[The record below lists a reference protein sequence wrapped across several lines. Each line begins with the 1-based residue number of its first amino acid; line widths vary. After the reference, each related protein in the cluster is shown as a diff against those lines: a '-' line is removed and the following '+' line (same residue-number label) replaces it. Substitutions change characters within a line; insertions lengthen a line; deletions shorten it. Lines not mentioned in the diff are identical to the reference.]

1 MSVIKTT
8 EDFKKFS
15 QEILG
20 HIKRDVSRVDFLH
33 EVLKRLL
40 SFSGC
45 EYVEIM
51 MKKEDKYISYKI
63 SKQVENSFSIQYC
76 AVNFNDIE
84 IEAGQKFQ
92 KPTPIEKLQID
103 IIEQRSDHSL
113 PNFNVNGSFWT
124 GDIKKDIDLGSALEK
139 RNRTS
144 RQNLEKDYKSLAI
157 VPIYFVDNTIG
168 CLLLVSKQREYFSE
182 DDIQQYEGLSHNLGI
197 ALINQRAQAALR
209 ERVKELTCLYSIAKL
224 SEQKDL
230 PLDDIL
236 KGIIEFIPPA
246 WQYPEITM
254 GRIYI
259 NGNIFSAPGFRQ
271 TKQKQTADIILNG
284 EKRGSVE
291 VIYTED
297 KPNLDEGP
305 FLREERNLIDT
316 IARQLALIVEQKEAE
331 KNQLKLQD
339 QIRHADRL
347 ATIGQL
353 AAGVAHELNEPLSNI
368 LGIAQLIKK
377 DQELPGTVSKD
388 VDGIVNASLN
398 AREVIKKLLLFAR
411 QAPSKIELV
420 NLNQLVTDGL
430 DFFEARCAKERIEL
444 VRLLSNNLP
453 KINGDRAQ
461 LNQVLVNLVVN
472 AIQAMPHGGKLTIET
487 NTSAKNVYLIVKDT
501 GIGMTEDVIKKIFI
515 PFFTTKDVNEG
526 TGLGLS
532 VVHGII
538 TSHKG
543 MIKAESL
550 VNKGSQFEIKIPIT
564 QT

>member
-1 MSVIKTT
+1 LFIKKTT
-8 EDFKKFS
+8 EDFKAFS

-20 HIKRDVSRVDFLH
+20 HVNRDVSRVDFLH
-33 EVLKRLL
+33 ELLKRIL

-45 EYVEIM
+45 EFVEIM
-51 MKKEDKYISYKI
+51 MKKNDKYISCKI
-63 SKQVENSFSIQYC
+63 TQQVENSFQYSAVSFNNNERAAKNKIQ
-76 AVNFNDIE
+76 E
-84 IEAGQKFQ
+84 QLS
-92 KPTPIEKLQID
+92 IEKLEID
-103 IIEQRSDHSL
+103 IIEQQFDHSL
-113 PNFNVNGSFWT
+113 PNFNINGSFWSS
-124 GDIKKDIDLGSALEK
+124 DVEKDIDLKSVLEK
-139 RNRTS
+139 GNRS
-144 RQNLEKDYKSLAI
+144 DQQNLKINYKSFVI
-157 VPIYFVDNTIG
+157 VPLYFVDSIIG
-168 CLLLVSKQREYFSE
+168 CLLLASKQREYFSE

-209 ERVKELTCLYSIAKL
+209 ERVKELTCLYSIAKV

-230 PLDDIL
+230 SLDDIL

-254 GRIYI
+254 GRISI

-284 EKRGSVE
+284 ERRGSVE

-316 IARQLALIVEQKEAE
+316 IARQIALIVEQKEAE

-377 DQELPGTVSKD
+377 DQELPGNVSKD

-420 NLNQLVTDGL
+420 NLNQLVIDGL
-430 DFFEARCAKERIEL
+430 DFFEARCAKEGIEL

-487 NTSAKNVYLIVKDT
+487 NTAAKNVYLIVKDT

-543 MIKAESL
+543 LIKAESL
-550 VNKGSQFEIKIPIT
+550 VDKGSQFEIKLPIT
-564 QT
+564 ET